1 MVSKIIKTKEI
12 EMIENEVN
20 IIKFIFNEF
29 LDDACTSLKQI
40 KHKLDAEGFKTKRK
54 PLGNARY

>member
-12 EMIENEVN
+12 EMIENEVDS
-20 IIKFIFNEF
+20 IKFIFNEF

-40 KHKLDAEGFKTKRK
+40 KTSWMQKVLKTKRK

>member
-1 MVSKIIKTKEI
+1 
-12 EMIENEVN
+12 MIENEVDS
-20 IIKFIFNEF
+20 IKFIFNEF

-40 KHKLDAEGFKTKRK
+40 KTSWMQKVLKTKRK

>member
-1 MVSKIIKTKEI
+1 
-12 EMIENEVN
+12 MIENEVN